1 MRKLTSIFLV
11 IISFKL
17 AASVSNLDSLNKVFL
32 SSGKDTVRI
41 KALLEM
47 SEICEESEMAGYLFK
62 ADSMIDKLI
71 STAAKDKAYLTR
83 LNFFKASCKNNLGYY
98 YTTIGNLDAAIG
110 YYFAAL
116 KVFEEYKDKA
126 SELTTLVNLGS
137 IYIDHLQLKK
147 AKEVYH
153 RSIKLSNETGNEK
166 TLAYAYNF
174 MGFVYSLEDSTEK
187 SKNYYFL
194 SLGIANKLSDAKGLA
209 FVHYSISAL
218 FLKNI
223 DSLQKAFFHA
233 SESLKYAQQIGEKRA
248 IANAKNNLCGYYL
261 KSYLFFGKKTGDLS
275 LALKYARESF
285 EISEE
290 LASPDISRNAL
301 SNLYKIYELK
311 GDYKGAYEAFKKY
324 KALNDSISSNEIKRK
339 AFEKQ
344 VEYEYE
350 MKQREMKL
358 KQDLEVTKN
367 EITKRTQR
375 NVIVIVVLAFVVLLI
390 FSFKLYLNFKQKKK
404 DNDLITEQ
412 KKEVE
417 EQRNIIGEKQKE
429 ILDSIYYAK
438 RIQQALLVQED
449 ELAGFIKDHF
459 IYFKPKDIVS
469 GDFYWATQKNN
480 KFYLAVCDST
490 GHGVPGAFMS
500 LLNMSLLSEAI
511 NEKEI
516 SEPHHVFHHIRNR
529 LIELIGRDGQ
539 RDGFDG
545 VLICIDQSNSGNGRR
560 ITYAAANNAP
570 VLIKNRETIVLE
582 HDRVPVGKS
591 EKSESFSL
599 FELSIQD
606 GETLY
611 LYTDGYADQ
620 FGGEKGK
627 KFKSKKLNELLLEI
641 NLKSMQQQKAA
652 ISETFENWK
661 GELEQID
668 DVCVIG
674 LRL

>member
-1 MRKLTSIFLV
+1 M
-11 IISFKL
+11 
-17 AASVSNLDSLNKVFL
+17 
-32 SSGKDTVRI
+32 
-41 KALLEM
+41 
-47 SEICEESEMAGYLFK
+47 
-62 ADSMIDKLI
+62 
-71 STAAKDKAYLTR
+71 
-83 LNFFKASCKNNLGYY
+83 
-98 YTTIGNLDAAIG
+98 
-110 YYFAAL
+110 
-116 KVFEEYKDKA
+116 
-126 SELTTLVNLGS
+126 
-137 IYIDHLQLKK
+137 
-147 AKEVYH
+147 
-153 RSIKLSNETGNEK
+153 
-166 TLAYAYNF
+166 
-174 MGFVYSLEDSTEK
+174 
-187 SKNYYFL
+187 
-194 SLGIANKLSDAKGLA
+194 
-209 FVHYSISAL
+209 
-218 FLKNI
+218 
-223 DSLQKAFFHA
+223 
-233 SESLKYAQQIGEKRA
+233 
-248 IANAKNNLCGYYL
+248 
-261 KSYLFFGKKTGDLS
+261 
-275 LALKYARESF
+275 
-285 EISEE
+285 
-290 LASPDISRNAL
+290 
-301 SNLYKIYELK
+301 YKIYELK
-311 GDYKGAYEAFKKY
+311 SDYKGAYEAFKKY

-668 DVCVIG
+668 DICVIG